1 MSPGREFLYRILVS
15 RPKKN
20 KLQMYENE
28 GDDGNII
35 DSLNKYI

>member
-20 KLQMYENE
+20 LQMYENE

-35 DSLNKYI
+35 ESFKYI

>member
-1 MSPGREFLYRILVS
+1 MSLGREFLHRILVS

-20 KLQMYENE
+20 LQMYENE